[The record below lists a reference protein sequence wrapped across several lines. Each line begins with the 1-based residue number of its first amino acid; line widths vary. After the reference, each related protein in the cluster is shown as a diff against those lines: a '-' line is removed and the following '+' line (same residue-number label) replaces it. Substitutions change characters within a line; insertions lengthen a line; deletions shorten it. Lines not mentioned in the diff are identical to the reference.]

1 MLDPEAVIRWLDLS
15 GVFFNAILGGVVA
28 REHRLDPIGFA
39 VLAVLSGLGGG
50 IIRDTLLQAGP
61 PVAFTDNAYVFTAL
75 AGAAIAFVIRLEGRA
90 WDRAFP
96 PIDALALGLLRAGIG
111 KGDRVGIWAPNCA
124 EWTFVQYATAK
135 IGAQKTLAVGLG
147 PLAAIILG
155 MVTAVGGGFVRDMVL
170 RRIPTILGGST
181 LYATCAL
188 AAAGTAV
195 LFTELGQTTLASFV
209 ATAVGAGLCLLAR
222 YRGWVLPAGT
232 GWRPPRPSFRRILP
246 RRRKK

>member
-96 PIDALALGLLRAGIG
+96 PIDALALG
-111 KGDRVGIWAPNCA
+111 VWA
-124 EWTFVQYATAK
+124 VV
-135 IGAQKTLAVGLG
+135 GAQKTLAVGLG

-246 RRRKK
+246 RRKKK

>member
-1 MLDPEAVIRWLDLS
+1 MLDPDAVIRWLDLS

-61 PVAFTDNAYVFTAL
+61 PVALVDNSYVLTAL
-75 AGAAIAFVIRLEGRA
+75 VGAAIAFAIRLEGRV

-96 PIDALALGLLRAGIG
+96 PIDALALG
-111 KGDRVGIWAPNCA
+111 VWA
-124 EWTFVQYATAK
+124 VV
-135 IGAQKTLAVGLG
+135 GAQKTLGVGLG
-147 PLAAIILG
+147 PIAAIILG
-155 MVTAVGGGFVRDMVL
+155 LVTAVGGGFVRDMVV
-170 RRIPTILGGST
+170 RRVPTILGGST

-188 AAAGTAV
+188 AAAGVAV
-195 LFTELGQTTLASFV
+195 LFTVLGQSAIGSF
-209 ATAVGAGLCLLAR
+209 AGTAVGAGFCLLAR

-232 GWRPPRPSFRRILP
+232 GWKPPRPSFRRILP
-246 RRRKK
+246 RRRKSA

>member
-1 MLDPEAVIRWLDLS
+1 MLDPESVIRWFDLS

-61 PVAFTDNAYVFTAL
+61 PVAFTDNTYVFTAL
-75 AGAAIAFVIRLEGRA
+75 VGAAIAFVIRLEGRV

-96 PIDALALGLLRAGIG
+96 PIDALALG
-111 KGDRVGIWAPNCA
+111 VWAA
-124 EWTFVQYATAK
+124 V
-135 IGAQKTLAVGLG
+135 GAQKTLGVGLG

-188 AAAGTAV
+188 AAA
-195 LFTELGQTTLASFV
+195 
-209 ATAVGAGLCLLAR
+209 ATAVAFTEGGLTTIGSFAATVVGAGR
-222 YRGWVLPAGT
+222 QHPAAVPGEQTEPGT

-246 RRRKK
+246 RRKKA

>member
-1 MLDPEAVIRWLDLS
+1 MLDPESVIRWFDLS

-61 PVAFTDNAYVFTAL
+61 PVAFTDNTYVFTAL
-75 AGAAIAFVIRLEGRA
+75 VGAAIAFVIRLEGRV

-96 PIDALALGLLRAGIG
+96 PIDALALG
-111 KGDRVGIWAPNCA
+111 VWAA
-124 EWTFVQYATAK
+124 V
-135 IGAQKTLAVGLG
+135 GAQKTLGVGLG

-188 AAAGTAV
+188 AAA
-195 LFTELGQTTLASFV
+195 
-209 ATAVGAGLCLLAR
+209 ATAVAFTEGGLTTIGSFAATVVGAGFCLLAR

-246 RRRKK
+246 RRKKA

>member
-75 AGAAIAFVIRLEGRA
+75 VGAAIAFSIRLEGRA
-90 WDRAFP
+90 WDRAYP
-96 PIDALALGLLRAGIG
+96 PIDALALG
-111 KGDRVGIWAPNCA
+111 VWA
-124 EWTFVQYATAK
+124 VV
-135 IGAQKTLAVGLG
+135 GAQKTLAVGLG

-188 AAAGTAV
+188 AAAGVAV
-195 LFTELGQTTLASFV
+195 LLTGLGLSTLASFV

-246 RRRKK
+246 RRKKS

>member
-1 MLDPEAVIRWLDLS
+1 MLDPDVVIRLLDLA

-61 PVAFTDNAYVFTAL
+61 PVAFVDNSYVLTAL
-75 AGAAIAFVIRLEGRA
+75 IGAAIAFAIRLEGRV

-96 PIDALALGLLRAGIG
+96 PIDALALG
-111 KGDRVGIWAPNCA
+111 VWAA
-124 EWTFVQYATAK
+124 V
-135 IGAQKTLAVGLG
+135 GAQKTLGVGLG
-147 PLAAIILG
+147 PIAAIILG
-155 MVTAVGGGFVRDMVL
+155 VVTAVGGGFVRDMVL
-170 RRIPTILGGST
+170 RRVPTILGGST

-188 AAAGTAV
+188 AAAGVAVAFTAAG
-195 LFTELGQTTLASFV
+195 LTTIGSFA
-209 ATAVGAGLCLLAR
+209 ATVVGAGLCLLAR

-246 RRRKK
+246 RRRKSA